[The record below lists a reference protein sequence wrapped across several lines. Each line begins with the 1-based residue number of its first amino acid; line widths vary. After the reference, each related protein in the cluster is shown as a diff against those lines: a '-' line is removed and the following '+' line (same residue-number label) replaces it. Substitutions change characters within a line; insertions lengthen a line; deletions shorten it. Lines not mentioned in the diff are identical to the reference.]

1 MTKEVSPLSAGRISS
16 RTPKSVRRPSS
27 SEQPSA
33 RTSAV
38 HSTTPSQ
45 SLCTL
50 SPSAPV
56 RLRQAGCG
64 LVYGL
69 FARDLLQR
77 ELVCRPVGVGR
88 PRGRHLG
95 QRAHRVAG
103 TQVHYPNSLRGT
115 PLLRDRVSVD
125 ADRRPVVRDYYQLV
139 QPRPDHPHALELA
152 ALAVGL
158 ERYDALAAAALGAEL
173 REGRALAEALLRD
186 HEQVGRVVVDDVHA
200 EYHVALA
207 KREPLDARG
216 RPAHGPR
223 VALGEAD
230 ALAVA
235 AHHDDVGAVRDL
247 AHGDQ
252 LVVVGEV
259 DRDDPVRLERRVV
272 LQEVRLLDDAVAGGE
287 EQVLGLVELLGG
299 DDGLDPLPLREREQV
314 GDVPPLGR
322 PPHPRE
328 LVHLEPVHL
337 APVGEEEH
345 VVVRRRD
352 EEVVDVVA
360 LFELHPGDADPAA
373 SLLAER
379 VDGDALQVAA
389 VRDGDDHLLFG
400 YEVLYLEVDALLG
413 RDRRP
418 AIVRVGPP
426 DLAELL
432 LDDPVDLGLVGQ
444 DALQVLDLL
453 EQVPVLPIYLLALHS
468 GEPLQAEV
476 QDRLRLALGEL
487 EVLHQVVAR
496 RLHAARLPDGRHH
509 LVEVEERDQ
518 QPLEDVRP
526 RLRPLELVPRPAGD
540 DLELVVDVVLEDRPV
555 RERLRH
561 AINEGHQVHA
571 EALLHLG
578 VLVEVV
584 QDDLRHR
591 LALELDDDPHPVAV
605 RLVAQ
610 VAYVGELALLDELGD
625 LLQQVA
631 LVDLVGDLGYHDL
644 GPVALDLLGVSPGL
658 DLYRPAPGR
667 HRVLDAA
674 QPDDHASRRE
684 VGPLDVLGDFLVVEL
699 GVLDECYGGVDDL
712 AEVVRRDLGRHPHRD
727 AVCTVDEQVR
737 VPRRQHLGLALALV
751 EVRDEVDGVRTYVP
765 EHLRR
770 HAREARLG
778 VPHGG
783 RRVAVDAAEVALA
796 VHERVTHREA
806 LGEPGQ
812 RVVDGRVAVRV
823 VLTDDLADYRGAL
836 AVGPVRL

>member
-50 SPSAPV
+50 YPSAPV

-64 LVYGL
+64 LVYCL

-186 HEQVGRVVVDDVHA
+186 HEQVGRVVGDHVHA
-200 EYHVALA
+200 EDDVALA
-207 KREPLDARG
+207 EGQALDARG

-223 VALGEAD
+223 VALLEAD

-259 DRDDPVRLERRVV
+259 DRDDPIRLERRVV
-272 LQEVRLLDDAVAGGE
+272 LQEVRLLDDAVPGGE

-299 DDGLDPLPLREREQV
+299 DDGLDPLPRREREQV

-328 LVHLEPVHL
+328 LVDLEPVHL

-352 EEVVDVVA
+352 KEVLEVVD
-360 LFELHPGDADPAA
+360 
-373 SLLAER
+373 LLP
-379 VDGDALQVAA
+379 QVL
-389 VRDGDDHLLFG
+389 V
-400 YEVLYLEVDALLG
+400 
-413 RDRRP
+413 
-418 AIVRVGPP
+418 
-426 DLAELL
+426 LL
-432 LDDPVDLGLVGQ
+432 LD
-444 DALQVLDLL
+444 LL
-453 EQVPVLPIYLLALHS
+453 PLHG
-468 GEPLQAEV
+468 GEPLQAQV

-496 RLHAARLPDGRHH
+496 RLYAARPPDSRHH

-518 QPLEDVRP
+518 QPLEDVGP
-526 RLRPLELVPRPAGD
+526 RLRPLELVLRPAGD

-561 AINEGHQVHA
+561 AVNEGHQVHA

-610 VAYVGELALLDELGD
+610 VRDIRELALLDELGD

-658 DLYRPAPGR
+658 DLYRPAPSR

-674 QPDDHASRRE
+674 QPDDHAARRE

-699 GVLDECYGGVDDL
+699 GVLDECYGGVYDL

-727 AVCTVDEQVR
+727 AVRSVDEQVR
-737 VPRRQHLGLALALV
+737 VPRRQDLGLALALV
-751 EVRDEVDGVRTYVP
+751 EVRDEVDGVRAYVP

-783 RRVAVDAAEVALA
+783 RRVTVDAAEVPLA
-796 VHERVTHREA
+796 IDERVAHREV

-812 RVVDGRVAVRV
+812 RVVDGRVAVRM
-823 VLTDDLADYRGAL
+823 VLTDDLADDRGAL
-836 AVGPVRL
+836 AVGPVRLKAEIVHRVQDAAVYRLQAVPHVRE

>member
-50 SPSAPV
+50 YPSAPV

-64 LVYGL
+64 LVYCL

-77 ELVCRPVGVGR
+77 ELVCRTVGVGR

-125 ADRRPVVRDYYQLV
+125 ANRRPVVRDYYQLV

-173 REGRALAEALLRD
+173 REGRALAEALLCD
-186 HEQVGRVVVDDVHA
+186 HEQVGRVVGDHVHA
-200 EYHVALA
+200 EDDVALA

-223 VALGEAD
+223 VALLKAD

-259 DRDDPVRLERRVV
+259 DRDDPVCLKRRVV
-272 LQEVRLLDDAVAGGE
+272 LQEVRLLDDAVPGGK

-373 SLLAER
+373 PLLAER
-379 VDGDALQVAA
+379 VDGDALQVTP
-389 VRDGDDHLLFG
+389 VGDGDHHLLLG
-400 YEVLYLEVDALLG
+400 YEVLYLEVDALLD
-413 RDRRP
+413 RDRRS
-418 AIVRVGPP
+418 AIVRVGGP

-432 LDDPVDLGLVGQ
+432 LDDPVDLGLIGQ

-453 EQVPVLPIYLLALHS
+453 AQIPVLLLDLLTLHR
-468 GEPLQAEV
+468 GKPLQPEV
-476 QDRLRLALGEL
+476 EDGLRLALGEP
-487 EVLHQVVAR
+487 EPLHQVLAR
-496 RLHAARLPDGRHH
+496 RLHAARAADGRND
-509 LVEVEERDQ
+509 LVEIPKRNEQ
-518 QPLEDVRP
+518 SFQDVGPRP
-526 RLRPLELVPRPAGD
+526 GPPELVARPARYHLELVGDIMSQGLPVGERPRHT
-540 DLELVVDVVLEDRPV
+540 VD
-555 RERLRH
+555 ER
-561 AINEGHQVHA
+561 NQVHP

-584 QDDLRHR
+584 EDDFGHG
-591 LALELDDDPHPVAV
+591 LALQLDHYAHPVPV
-605 RLVAQ
+605 RLVTQ
-610 VAYVGELALLDELGD
+610 VGDVLQLAVLHQLGYLLE
-625 LLQQVA
+625 QVA
-631 LVDLVGDLGYHDL
+631 LVDLVRDLRDHDL
-644 GPVALDLLGVSPGL
+644 GPIALDLLGVGLGL
-658 DLYRPAPGR
+658 DPY
-667 HRVLDAA
+667 
-674 QPDDHASRRE
+674 
-684 VGPLDVLGDFLVVEL
+684 
-699 GVLDECYGGVDDL
+699 
-712 AEVVRRDLGRHPHRD
+712 
-727 AVCTVDEQVR
+727 
-737 VPRRQHLGLALALV
+737 
-751 EVRDEVDGVRTYVP
+751 
-765 EHLRR
+765 
-770 HAREARLG
+770 
-778 VPHGG
+778 
-783 RRVAVDAAEVALA
+783 
-796 VHERVTHREA
+796 
-806 LGEPGQ
+806 
-812 RVVDGRVAVRV
+812 
-823 VLTDDLADYRGAL
+823 
-836 AVGPVRL
+836 